1 MKDEHNIDRLFQESF
16 KDFEASPPENAWGNI
31 ERRLKAD
38 SGRKPI
44 PLWRRLTAA
53 VAVIAL
59 LIFAVSQ
66 WYISPKLANPAITD
80 NSTNGIEGNTTEES
94 DEIIPN
100 QEANPIV
107 LASSSDDKNESQQ
120 GEEKGT
126 PNENVVSTILNPSI
140 ASNDGQAIAMA
151 KSVDANSASELKASK
166 SLNVS
171 NSKDVIPAQSLSSSV
186 ISFPQ
191 GLTFT
196 QLYDSDKD
204 NQIKDEQSLI
214 EVSKLLALED
224 EKRKTQQS
232 KAEFEPSWSIKPQV
246 SPVFYGNMASGSS
259 IDENLAQNNSQG
271 EVDLSYGLNV
281 GYQLTEKIKIRTGI
295 NRVNLNYT
303 TNDLFVLPGA
313 DIASLSNVNS
323 ADGVIASVVTSQQLD
338 AIVDSQQFGRQEA
351 IASDLR
357 QSIGF
362 IEFPLEVEYRLL
374 DKKFGINI
382 IGGASTFLLND
393 NSLDIINNQGTTSIG
408 EANNIND
415 LSFSTNLALGFD
427 YMLSNRFLL
436 NLEPTFKYQLNT
448 FESGTTE
455 FQPYFLGIYT
465 GLIFKF

>member
-171 NSKDVIPAQSLSSSV
+171 NSKDVIPTQSLSSSV

-191 GLTFT
+191 DLTFT
-196 QLYDSDKD
+196 QLSDGDKD